1 VQCRLA
7 VRPNAFLQRTTQ
19 LRTVRL
25 ANEVGTLVIERRVQ
39 EEASVLDFEMLA
51 RLANATLSQGDKLL
65 AFGERAD
72 GDRPFFERDWHRSTS
87 PREDE
92 AVPRQRQA
100 KDTQ

>member
-1 VQCRLA
+1 M
-7 VRPNAFLQRTTQ
+7 
-19 LRTVRL
+19 
-25 ANEVGTLVIERRVQ
+25 
-39 EEASVLDFEMLA
+39 LDFEMLA
-51 RLANATLSQGDKLL
+51 RLANATFSQGDKLL

-72 GDRPFFERDWHRSTS
+72 GDRPFFERDWHRSGCSEATS